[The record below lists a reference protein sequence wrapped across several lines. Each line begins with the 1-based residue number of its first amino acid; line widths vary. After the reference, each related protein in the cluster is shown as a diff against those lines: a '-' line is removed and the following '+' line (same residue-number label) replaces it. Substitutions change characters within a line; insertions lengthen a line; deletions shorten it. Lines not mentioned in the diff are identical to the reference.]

1 MKTFLYPVLAFLL
14 LTGSAMTY
22 VASAPT
28 YKIKDGYSIA
38 FKSKDPSGEFK
49 TMTGTIKFDE
59 NDLGNSKFEL
69 TFDVSSISTGNGMKN
84 KKALTA
90 EWFDAGKHPKITYSS
105 TKIEKSGDD
114 FVVYGNLKIK
124 GITKEKKV
132 PLKVSK
138 NGKDITFTGNFSV
151 NRLDYKVGK
160 ASEVVPNAMNITY
173 SIPASQN

>member
-1 MKTFLYPVLAFLL
+1 MKTFLYPVLAILL
-14 LTGSAMTY
+14 LIGSAMTY

-28 YKIKDGYSIA
+28 YKIKDGYSIE

-49 TMTGTIKFDE
+49 TMSGTIKFDE
-59 NDLGNSKFEL
+59 SDLENSKFEL
-69 TFDVSSISTGNGMKN
+69 SFDVNSISTGNGMKN

-90 EWFDAGKHPKITYSS
+90 EWFDAGKHPKITYTSS
-105 TKIEKSGDD
+105 KVEKSGSEYLV
-114 FVVYGNLKIK
+114 FGNLKIK

-138 NGKDITFTGNFSV
+138 NGKDITFTGSFSV

-160 ASEVVPNAMNITY
+160 PSQVVPNTMNITY
-173 SIPASQN
+173 SIPTSQN